1 MCIFEVLNVL
11 FWELEASPVAGC
23 PFLGDKYIANFEIK
37 IKFFSTCKVLGI
49 YLSMIYLYLRWPEL
63 AVAGLHH
70 VLEPVPVN
78 ALLSQ
83 QVVGLKHQPAQL
95 KKNP

>member
-1 MCIFEVLNVL
+1 
-11 FWELEASPVAGC
+11 
-23 PFLGDKYIANFEIK
+23 
-37 IKFFSTCKVLGI
+37 
-49 YLSMIYLYLRWPEL
+49 MIYLYLRWPEL

-83 QVVGLKHQPAQL
+83 QVVGLNTSEIEERKSLNWTPAQKIL
-95 KKNP
+95 LR